1 MTTSKRGMIML
12 NVHID
17 KTVPIEFRQVVK
29 AYWKVRKGGKA
40 VGIDNESWTDF
51 EKETEKNLYVIWNR
65 LASGSYHPQ
74 AVREVEIPKK
84 DGKKRKLGIPTLR
97 DRIAQQ
103 VVKEYM
109 ERKIDNLFH
118 ENSYGYR
125 PLKSAHQAVEQVRKN
140 NFKYD
145 WVIDMDIKKF
155 FDEIDHE
162 LMLKA
167 VTHVMDEKWV
177 KMYVERWL
185 QMPIMKKEGTLEQ
198 RNGKGTPQGGV
209 ISPLLANLYLHFTL
223 DAWLNKHYP
232 EVSFVRYADDV
243 VIHCKT
249 KEQAEQVLEAIKI
262 RLKEVKLELKQEKT
276 HIAYCKDYKRK
287 VKHAIVKFEF
297 LGFSFQPR
305 ARKSISEEK
314 RFSAFTAEISQTNQ
328 KRIRAE
334 IRDAKVWNYTQLEIT
349 DIADRLNDKLRGWVD
364 YYSIYSNRCL
374 RLTLNHIDTRLIKW
388 MRKKYRLGT
397 RKAVDK
403 LRLMKAQ
410 NPRMFYHWER
420 GIC

>member
-1 MTTSKRGMIML
+1 ML

-40 VGIDNESWTDF
+40 VGIDNESWADF

-109 ERKIDNLFH
+109 ERQVDKLFH

-140 NFKYD
+140 SFKYD
-145 WVIDMDIKKF
+145 WVIDMDIQKF

-185 QMPIMKKEGTLEQ
+185 QMPIMKKDGTLEQ

-209 ISPLLANLYLHFTL
+209 ISPLLANLYLHFTF
-223 DAWLNKHYP
+223 DVWMDKQYP

-243 VIHCKT
+243 VIHCMT
-249 KEQAEQVLEAIKI
+249 KEQAEKVLEAIKI
-262 RLKEVKLELKQEKT
+262 RLTEVKLAIKQEKT
-276 HIAYCKDYKRK
+276 HIAYCKDYRRK
-287 VKHAIVKFEF
+287 LKHGTVKFEF

-305 ARKSISEEK
+305 ARKSKIDGK
-314 RFSAFTAEISQTNQ
+314 QFTAFTAEISQSNQ
-328 KRIRAE
+328 KKIRE
-334 IRDAKVWNYTQLEIT
+334 MIRDADVWKNTQLEIT
-349 DIADRLNDKLRGWVD
+349 DIADSLNDKLRGWIG
-364 YYSIYSNRCL
+364 YYGIFSNKCL
-374 RLTLNHIDTRLIKW
+374 RLTLKHIDIRLVTW

-403 LRLMKAQ
+403 LLLMKTQ
-410 NPRMFYHWER
+410 FPKLFYHWEC

>member
-1 MTTSKRGMIML
+1 ML

-84 DGKKRKLGIPTLR
+84 DGKKRKLGIPILR

-109 ERKIDNLFH
+109 ERQVDKLFH

-140 NFKYD
+140 SYKYD
-145 WVIDMDIKKF
+145 WVIDMDIQKF

-167 VTHVMDEKWV
+167 VTHVLEEKWV

-185 QMPIMKKEGTLEQ
+185 KMPIKKKDGTLEQ

-223 DAWLNKHYP
+223 DVWLDKHYP
-232 EVSFVRYADDV
+232 DVSFVRYADDV
-243 VIHCKT
+243 VIHCNT
-249 KEQAEQVLEAIKI
+249 KEQAETVLEAIRQ

-276 HIAYCKDYKRK
+276 HIAYCKDYRRK
-287 VKHAIVKFEF
+287 LKHGTVKFEF

-305 ARKSISEEK
+305 ARKSKIDGK
-314 RFSAFTAEISQTNQ
+314 LFTAFTAEMSQSNQ
-328 KRIRAE
+328 KKIREE
-334 IRDAKVWNYTQLEIT
+334 IREAISWNNTRIEIF
-349 DIADRLNDKLRGWVD
+349 DIADSFNSKLRGWIG
-364 YYSIYSNRCL
+364 YYGIYSNKCL
-374 RLTLNHIDTRLIKW
+374 RLTLMQIDQRLVKW
-388 MRKKYRLGT
+388 LRRKYRLGK

-403 LRLMKAQ
+403 LLLMKTE
-410 NPRMFYHWER
+410 NPKLFFHWEA